1 MRGWIAGFCAASFAW
16 AAAAQ
21 AEETNLIVATDGPTG
36 TPVAVRVFH
45 PWAEHINEIGK
56 GVLHLDVRDGMSI
69 VNPTNFYDRV
79 QNDVVQI
86 AWGSLGNLTGT
97 FPHAEF
103 SMLPFQ
109 AEKSVDA

>member
-1 MRGWIAGFCAASFAW
+1 MRGWTVGIAAACLAW
-16 AAAAQ
+16 TGAAQ
-21 AEETNLIVATDGPTG
+21 AEETTLVFATDGPTG
-36 TPVAVRVFH
+36 THVAVRVFH
-45 PWAEHINEIGK
+45 PWADHINEIGK

-79 QNDVVQI
+79 QNDVVQL

-109 AEKSVDA
+109 A